1 MQGKKNYTEKLFA
14 NFQLSERVPPE
25 NFYRRLKA
33 AIDLSFLR
41 KETAKYYGREGQES
55 IDPEV
60 FFKLILAG
68 YIENLNSD
76 RKIIEHSKMRLDI
89 LYFIGYDIDEALPWH
104 STLSRTRQLYGEAV
118 FLKLFQK
125 VLSLCVSK
133 GMVSGKRQPV
143 DSAYIKANAS
153 MDSWVEKEVLED
165 AKVYN
170 EELKTNDETVS
181 EKKKQEVATHHK
193 WKAKAYKAQR

>member
-153 MDSWVEKEVLED
+153 MDS
-165 AKVYN
+165 
-170 EELKTNDETVS
+170 
-181 EKKKQEVATHHK
+181 
-193 WKAKAYKAQR
+193 